1 MSGGPAEVTAPQRAT
16 ADDEPIAIVGMAARF
31 PGGVRSPEDLWR
43 LVASGQDAIGPFPT
57 DRGWDVEACYDPD
70 PGRPGTYYQREAGFL
85 ADADK
90 FDPDLFGISPRE
102 ALAIGPQ
109 HRLLLETAWEG
120 IERAGIDPDSLR
132 GSSTGVFI
140 GAVGMDYGPRLHEAP
155 ASMEGYL
162 LMGTTPSAFAGR
174 IAYTLGLEGPT
185 ISVDTACSSSLV
197 ALHYAAQSLQR
208 GECALALTGGVM
220 VFATP
225 GMFIEFSRKRALA
238 PDGRC
243 KAFGSDANGFGL
255 SEGAGMLVLERLSD
269 ARRNGH
275 RVLAVV
281 RGSAVNQDGASNGF
295 TAPNGPSQQR
305 VIRQALANAGLA
317 AAEVD
322 AVEAHG
328 TGTRLGDPIEAQAL
342 LATYGREHT
351 EDRPLWLGSLKSN
364 IGHAQAASGVAGVIK
379 MVMALGRGELPRT
392 LHAERPSGEVDW
404 SAGAVSLLT
413 EHRPWPEVERPR
425 RAGVSSFGA
434 SGTNAHVILEQAPES
449 QEVDRSGIAPVRGAV
464 PWLVSGRGEA
474 GVRGQ
479 AARLGEWLAEQAEVD
494 MASVGHALATRR
506 AGLDTR
512 AAVVAGDREGFLA
525 GLEAVASG
533 GPAAGVVRGSVVP
546 GADRV
551 VFAFPG
557 QGAQWVRMGLE
568 LAGTSGVFAAR
579 LAECEEALS
588 EFVPWSL
595 GEVLADEEA
604 LSRVDVVQPALW
616 AVMVSLAAWWQAQG
630 VTPAAVVGHSQGEI
644 AAACVA
650 GALSVRDAARVVALR
665 SRALLSLAG
674 AGGMASIAADA
685 ERVAGLIEAWSGRVS
700 VAAVNGPTTT
710 VVSGDRDALTQVI
723 AGCEEQGVRARWI
736 AVDYA
741 SHSAH
746 VESVRDQLLQDL
758 APVRPRA
765 GEIPI
770 WSTVDEELVDG
781 SGMDAEYWYRNLRQP
796 VRFAPVIG
804 AALEAGHGAFVEVS
818 PHPVITTS
826 IQETTEALDIPAVV
840 TGSLRRDQGGSDQ
853 LALSLAELAVHGTP
867 VDWDTVCHAPHHP
880 WVDLPTYAFQ
890 HQRYW
895 LDAKA
900 AGSAALLPGSAARSP
915 RHPLLTTAV
924 PLAETGGVMLTG
936 QLSQAAQGWL
946 ADHAVRG
953 TVLLPGTA
961 FVDLAIRAGDQ
972 VGCGRITE
980 LTLGEPLVLPDQRA
994 VDLQVTVGP
1003 AQEATTER
1011 TIVIHS
1017 RPRDAAPE
1025 QPWTRHAEGVLAQVA
1040 GPPALGEPEWP
1051 PAEAAP
1057 VPLRDPYAAL
1067 ARRGYEYGTAF
1078 RGLRAMWRLGED
1090 ILAEV
1095 ELPDGPGTPAAAVG
1109 DEHFGVHPALLDA
1122 ALHAMLVA
1130 DEAGAEVRLPFSW
1143 QGVTLH
1149 RGSAQRLRVR
1159 LTPTGPD
1166 ALAVLVT
1173 DPAGLP
1179 VVSVEK
1185 LTLRPADPAR
1195 LARGDAGYH
1204 DLSRLVWQ
1212 PVPAPA
1218 EQPAD
1223 TTGEWAVV
1231 GAPGPLPT
1239 APPDGIRLLTYD
1251 DPAELIDALDG
1262 ERLDGEGLDGKRA
1275 PHAAVMFPEAL
1286 TTVPTTAEPP
1296 TADAIATAVHGAV
1309 ARTVALLQRWL
1320 AEDRLAAIPLVVVT
1334 RGAVATD
1341 GAAPDLVQ
1349 APLWGLV
1356 RTAQTEHPDRI
1367 VLVDLDGPAD
1377 PADATDATDATDPW
1391 RDIAA
1396 ALASGEPQV
1405 AVRAGEVRVPRL
1417 VRGHHARRLAP
1428 PPGER
1433 CWRLDAPTRGTV
1445 ENLTL
1450 VPAPEAA
1457 EPLAPGEV
1465 RIGVRAAGL
1474 NFRDVLVALD
1484 MRPGESR
1491 IGAEGAGVV
1500 LEVAPDVTGVRPGD
1514 RVLGLFDGAF
1524 GPVAR
1529 ADHRLVARIPDG
1541 WSFEQA
1547 AAVPAAFVTAYYG
1560 LVDLGGLGE
1569 RTGLGEGAGQAVV
1582 LVHAAAG
1589 GVGMAAVQLARH
1601 LGATVLATAHPRKW
1615 NVLRAHGLADHQIA
1629 SSRTTEFEHRFLEA
1643 THGRGADL
1651 VLNSLAGE
1659 FIDATFRLLPR
1670 GGRFVEMGKAD
1681 LRDPGQ
1687 VADGHPGVRYRA
1699 FDLAEAGPERLRE
1712 ILAEILRLFETGALR
1727 HLPARGW
1734 DIRRAAEAFR
1744 HVSQGRHIGKVV
1756 LTVPPALDP
1765 DGTALITGGT
1775 GTLGGAVA
1783 RHLVAAHGVR
1793 HLVLLSRQ
1801 GPDAPGATA
1810 LQEEL
1815 TEAGAQV
1822 TVAACDAANREDLR
1836 HVLETITAERPLTA
1850 VVHTAGALADAPLE
1864 ALTPGHFDAVLR
1876 PKVDAALNLHELTAA
1891 HDPAVFVLFSSI
1903 AGLCGA
1909 PGQANYAAAN
1919 AFLDALA
1926 EHRRAAGR
1934 VGLSLAWGLW
1944 EERSALTAHLGEGDL
1959 ARMSRGM
1966 GIVPLPTKDALE
1978 LFDLALREGEPLL
1991 APVRLRP
1998 PAGTG
2003 SEGRTLPPVLRGLA
2017 GPAARPAAA
2026 TAAPAGGGALAGRL
2040 AALAPQERRRML
2052 TELVRGET
2060 AVVLGHPSAEAVDP
2074 DATFARLGADSLTA
2088 VELRNRLSAG
2098 SGLRLSPAV
2107 VFDHPTPAA
2116 LARHLLAELSGT
2128 AEDAQAPSPAAA
2140 PASADTDPV
2149 AIVAMS
2155 CRFPGGV
2162 RSPED
2167 FWRLI
2172 SQGRDAISDFPADRG
2187 WDLAALYDPNPGR
2200 AGRSYVRSGG
2210 FLADAAEFDAE
2221 FFGISPREALAMD
2234 PQQRLLLE
2242 TAWEAVERAGIAPAS
2257 LRGSRTGVF
2266 VGLLPTRYGHG
2277 GAPADAEGYLGTGS
2291 AISVAS
2297 GRIAYTLGLEG
2308 AAVSVDTA
2316 CSSSLTALHL
2326 ACQALRQGEC
2336 DMALT
2341 GGVTVMPT
2349 PDTFLEFSRQ
2359 RGLAP
2364 DGRCKAFSADAD
2376 GTAFSEG
2383 VGMLVLERLT
2393 DARRNGHLVLAVVR
2407 GSAINQD
2414 GASNGLAAPNGPS
2427 QQRVIREALAA
2438 AGLTAADIDAVEAH
2452 GTGTRLGDP
2461 IEAEALLATYGREH
2475 TEDRP
2480 LWLGSVKSNIGHT
2493 QAASGVAGVMK
2504 MVLAMGHRELPPTL
2518 HVTAPSPHIDW
2529 SAGAVSLVTAAT
2541 PWPDTGAPGR
2551 CGVSAFGIS
2560 GTNAHVILEAAP
2572 DADRG
2577 HRGTATASPAG
2588 EPAGAGVPRPWL
2600 LSAHSDA
2607 ALRDQARLLLE
2618 RLGQDPAPAADDVA
2632 YSLLTT
2638 RTHFPHRA
2646 AVTAPDSAERLRCLA
2661 ALAAGQHHPD
2671 LVRGV
2676 AGGTDP
2682 KAVLVFPGQGGQWPE
2697 MARGLLDS
2705 SPVFAERL
2713 QECAAALAP
2722 YVDWS
2727 LMDVLRQ
2734 APGAPSLDRIDVV
2747 QPALFATMVALAA
2760 TWRSYGVEPAAVVG
2774 HSQGEIAAAHIAG
2787 ILSLPDAAKIIA
2799 LRSKLFADELAGAG
2813 AVASI
2818 ALPVEQVRERLARWV
2833 GRLDVAG
2840 VNAPSLTAVAGE
2852 MDALRELV
2860 ADIKK
2865 DGLRARIVPA
2875 TPPSHSFLVERLR
2888 DRLAAPLTSLTPK
2901 NGAIPFY
2908 STVTTEVVA
2917 GERLN
2922 ADYWYANMRQPVEF
2936 EAAVR
2941 RLLADGHRLFI
2952 ECGPHPTLGTAVE
2965 EIIAESGADATVL
2978 ETLRRDEG
2986 GFTTLLRS
2994 LATAQVH
3001 GVALDTKA
3009 LFAQAPARPTE
3020 LPTYPFQRARYW
3032 LDALGATAPAADRA
3046 GVRAA
3051 GHPLLG
3057 AVVELADDRGAVFT
3071 GRLSLADL
3079 PWLADHALG
3088 DTVVLPGAGFV
3099 ELALHAGHETG
3110 CDRLA
3115 DLTLETPL
3123 VLPDDGAVAIQVHV
3137 GPAQA
3142 GGGREVTVSARP
3154 EEHHDTPWT
3163 RHATGTLDTPPA
3175 TAHRADPAASW
3186 PPAGA
3191 RQVGTADFYDRFTA
3205 LGYHYGPA
3213 FQGVR
3218 AVWRDGDTVYAEVR
3232 LPEPA
3237 QDGGAFGLHPAL
3249 LDAALQ
3255 AGGLTMA
3262 DQTDDRQRLPFSWQD
3277 VTLTTPGTT
3286 EARVEIVP
3294 AGDHGMAVRIT
3305 DPMGHPVLSIGTLEL
3320 RPVSPEQLRAARSH
3334 HQRSLFQVD
3343 WVAPPAPPAPIAPP
3357 ADEPRWVWLGE
3368 PGGDHAEWLG
3378 TPGRPAP
3385 AYPDLPALTGA
3396 LRPDQLA
3403 ADTVVVFRPHRPAAA
3418 PAGGEPDSAHG
3429 ASAARETTRRTLEL
3443 VREWLADERLLDT
3456 RLLILTHG
3464 AVQVAEGE
3472 KPHLAEAP
3480 VWGLIRSAQAE
3491 HPGRLI
3497 LLDTDDSAAS
3507 RQALPTA
3514 LATGEPQLALR
3525 DGTPLVP
3532 RLAKATA
3539 PPERPRA
3546 LPAGG
3551 TALITGGTGAL
3562 GRVVARH
3569 LVTEHGVRHLLLAS
3583 RSGTAAPGMADFT
3596 AELAGLGATVHVTAC
3611 DISDREAL
3619 AALLAGIPAD
3629 HPLTTVVHTAAVLD
3643 DAVVDALTPD
3653 RLETVLRPKLDG
3665 ALHLHH
3671 LTADL
3676 GLSAFVLF
3684 SSFAG
3689 VIGSA
3694 GQAGYAAANTFLD
3707 ALAARRRADGL
3718 PGLSLAWGLWS
3729 EHSEWTAVLG
3739 QVDRQRMAALGVL
3752 PMSTPDALRL
3762 LDTALATPR
3771 ALLVPTALDPAR
3783 IDTHGPAPV
3792 PALLTGLARP
3802 ARRTTPADRHAPG
3815 LDTDVARRLRAA
3827 APDERGHLLLDLVRT
3842 QIAAVLGYS
3851 DPARIASDRGVMDL
3865 GLDSLTAVELRNR
3878 LTAAT
3883 GERFPVATIF
3893 NHPTP
3898 EALAAHLA
3906 TRFTSA
3912 PGTPEEPDLVGEID
3926 RFEASLSRLAPGGE
3940 ERATVR
3946 RRLESLLAG
3955 WDEDERRADAEPNS
3969 ETQVAE
3975 RLENATADEVLAFLK
3990 DEFGKS

>member
-1 MSGGPAEVTAPQRAT
+1 
-16 ADDEPIAIVGMAARF
+16 MAARF

-57 DRGWDVEACYDPD
+57 DRGWDAEALFDPD
-70 PGRPGTYYQREAGFL
+70 PGHAGTYYQREAGFL

-90 FDPDLFGISPRE
+90 FDPGLFGISPRE

-120 IERAGIDPDSLR
+120 IERAGIDPDSLQ
-132 GSSTGVFI
+132 GSRTGVFI

-197 ALHYAAQSLQR
+197 ALHYAAQSLRQ
-208 GECALALTGGVM
+208 GECTLALTGGVM

-255 SEGAGMLVLERLSD
+255 SEGAGMVLLERLSD

-281 RGSAVNQDGASNGF
+281 RGSAINQDGASNGF

-305 VIRQALANAGLA
+305 VIRQALANAGVSS
-317 AAEVD
+317 AEVD
-322 AVEAHG
+322 VVEAHG

-342 LATYGREHT
+342 LAAYGQGRT

-379 MVMALGRGELPRT
+379 MVMALQHGELPRT
-392 LHAERPSGEVDW
+392 LHVGQPSGEVDW

-413 EHRPWPEVERPR
+413 EHRAWPEVDRPR

-434 SGTNAHVILEQAPES
+434 SGTNAHVILEQAPETQADLS
-449 QEVDRSGIAPVRGAV
+449 VTAAVPGAV
-464 PWLVSGRGEA
+464 PWLISGRGE
-474 GVRGQ
+474 GSVRGQ
-479 AARLGEWLAEQAEVD
+479 AARLRDWLSARRDVD
-494 MASVGHALATRR
+494 TAAVGHALATRR
-506 AGLDTR
+506 AALDTR
-512 AAVVAGDREGFLA
+512 AAVVAEDRQGFLT
-525 GLEAVASG
+525 GLKALASG
-533 GPAAGVVRGSVVP
+533 SPAAGVVRGTVVP

-551 VFAFPG
+551 VFVFPG
-557 QGAQWVRMGLE
+557 QGSQWARMGLE
-568 LAGTSGVFAAR
+568 LAETSEVFAGR
-579 LAECEEALS
+579 LAECEQALS
-588 EFVPWSL
+588 QFVPWSL
-595 GEVLADEEA
+595 RDVLADEEA
-604 LSRVDVVQPALW
+604 LSRVDIVQPALW
-616 AVMVSLAAWWQAQG
+616 ATMVSLAAWWQDQG
-630 VTPAAVVGHSQGEI
+630 ITPTAVIGHSQGEI

-650 GALSVRDAARVVALR
+650 GALTLHDAARVVALR
-665 SRALLSLAG
+665 SHALLTLAG
-674 AGGMASIAADA
+674 AGAMATLATDTNT
-685 ERVAGLIEAWSGRVS
+685 VAGLIEAWSGQVS
-700 VAAVNGPTTT
+700 IAAVNGPNTT
-710 VVSGDRDALTQVI
+710 VISGDRNALTQI
-723 AGCEEQGVRARWI
+723 MAASEEQGIRARWI

-741 SHSAH
+741 SHSPH
-746 VESVRDQLLQDL
+746 VDAVRDQLLQTL
-758 APVRPRA
+758 APIEPRP
-765 GEIPI
+765 GDIPI
-770 WSTVDEELVDG
+770 WSTLDEQLIDG
-781 SGMDAEYWYRNLRQP
+781 SQMNAEYWHRNLRHP
-796 VRFAPVIG
+796 VHFAPTITT
-804 AALEAGHGAFVEVS
+804 ALETGHGAFIEIS
-818 PHPVITTS
+818 PHPVLTTS
-826 IQETTEALDIPAVV
+826 IQETTEALNARAVV
-840 TGSLRRDQGGSDQ
+840 TGSLRRDHGTRTQ
-853 LALSLAELAVHGTP
+853 LMYALAELATHGTLIN
-867 VDWDTVCHAPHHP
+867 WHTTYHHPHHP
-880 WVDLPTYAFQ
+880 WIDLPTYAFQ

-900 AGSAALLPGSAARSP
+900 AGSSVVLPGGTARSP
-915 RHPLLTTAV
+915 RHPLLATAM

-936 QLSQAAQGWL
+936 QLSLAAHGWL

-972 VGCGRITE
+972 VGFGRITE
-980 LTLGEPLVLPDQRA
+980 LTLHEPLVLADRRA

-1003 AQEATTER
+1003 AQETTAER

-1017 RPRDAAPE
+1017 RPRDAAPDH
-1025 QPWTRHAEGVLAQVA
+1025 PWARHADGVLAQVV
-1040 GPPALGEPEWP
+1040 GPPALGEPAWP
-1051 PAEAAP
+1051 PADAAP
-1057 VPLRDPYAAL
+1057 APLQDPYAAL
-1067 ARRGYEYGTAF
+1067 AQRGYEYGTAF
-1078 RGLRAMWRLGED
+1078 RGLRAMWRQGED
-1090 ILAEV
+1090 VLAEV
-1095 ELPDGPGTPAAAVG
+1095 ELPDGAETPAAAVG

-1122 ALHAMLVA
+1122 ALHATLIA
-1130 DEAGAEVRLPFSW
+1130 DESDGTVRLPFSW
-1143 QGVTLH
+1143 QGVTLY
-1149 RGSAQRLRVR
+1149 RGNARRLRVR

-1166 ALAVLVT
+1166 TMAVFVT

-1195 LARGDAGYH
+1195 LARGDAAGH
-1204 DLSRLVWQ
+1204 QDLSRLVWQ
-1212 PVPAPA
+1212 PVPAP
-1218 EQPAD
+1218 
-1223 TTGEWAVV
+1223 G
-1231 GAPGPLPT
+1231 
-1239 APPDGIRLLTYD
+1239 DGIRPLTYA
-1251 DPAELIDALDG
+1251 DPAELLNELDERDELKG
-1262 ERLDGEGLDGKRA
+1262 ERT
-1275 PHAAVMFPEAL
+1275 PHAAVAFL
-1286 TTVPTTAEPP
+1286 GTAATSDTSDA
-1296 TADAIATAVHGAV
+1296 TATATAVHGTV
-1309 ARTVALLQRWL
+1309 ARTVTLLQRWL
-1320 AEDRLAAIPLVVVT
+1320 AEDRLAAIPLVMVT
-1334 RGAVATD
+1334 RGAVAVD
-1341 GAAPDLVQ
+1341 GVAPDLVQ

-1367 VLVDLDGPAD
+1367 VLVDLDDRTDPPDSPDPAGPAGR
-1377 PADATDATDATDPW
+1377 ADPW
-1391 RDIAA
+1391 RDIAV
-1396 ALASGEPQV
+1396 ALASDEPQV

-1417 VRGHHARRLAP
+1417 VRGRRAGLLAP
-1428 PPGER
+1428 PAGER
-1433 CWRLDAPTRGTV
+1433 CWRLDTPAPGTV
-1445 ENLTL
+1445 ENLAL

-1457 EPLAPGEV
+1457 EPLALGEV

-1484 MRPGESR
+1484 LYPGEAR
-1491 IGAEGAGVV
+1491 IGGEGAGVV
-1500 LEVAPDVTGVRPGD
+1500 LEVAPDVPGLRPGD

-1569 RTGLGEGAGQAVV
+1569 GAGQPVV
-1582 LVHAAAG
+1582 LVHSAAG

-1601 LGATVLATAHPRKW
+1601 LGATVLATAHPAKW
-1615 NVLRAHGLADHQIA
+1615 DALRAHGLADHHLA
-1629 SSRTTEFEHRFLEA
+1629 SSRTTEFEQRFLEV
-1643 THGRGADL
+1643 TEGRGADV

-1659 FIDATFRLLPR
+1659 FIDATLRLLPR
-1670 GGRFVEMGKAD
+1670 GGRFVEMGKSD
-1681 LRDPGQ
+1681 PRDAGQ
-1687 VADGHPGVRYRA
+1687 VAAAHPGVRYRA

-1712 ILAEILRLFETGALR
+1712 ILAEVLRLFARGVL
-1727 HLPARGW
+1727 HPLPARGW

-1744 HVSQGRHIGKVV
+1744 HVSQARHIGKVV
-1756 LTVPPALDP
+1756 FTVPPTLDP
-1765 DGTALITGGT
+1765 GGTALITGGT

-1801 GPDAPGATA
+1801 GPDAPGAAA
-1810 LQEEL
+1810 LREEL
-1815 TEAGAQV
+1815 TAAGAGV
-1822 TVAACDAANREDLR
+1822 TVAACDAADRADLR
-1836 HVLETITAERPLTA
+1836 RVLEAIPADRPLTA
-1850 VVHTAGALADAPLE
+1850 VVHAAGALADAPLE
-1864 ALTPGHFDAVLR
+1864 TLTPGHFDAVLR

-1903 AGLCGA
+1903 AGLCGT

-1919 AFLDALA
+1919 TFLDALA
-1926 EHRRAAGR
+1926 EHRRAAGQA
-1934 VGLSLAWGLW
+1934 GLSLAWGLW
-1944 EERSALTAHLGEGDL
+1944 EERSALTAHLDEGDL
-1959 ARMSRGM
+1959 ARLSRGT
-1966 GIVPLPTKDALE
+1966 GIVPLPAKDALD
-1978 LFDLALREGEPLL
+1978 LFDLALRQGEPLL

-1998 PAGTG
+1998 PAGAAAD
-2003 SEGRTLPPVLRGLA
+2003 GRSLPPVLRGLV
-2017 GPAARPAAA
+2017 GPAARPAAS
-2026 TAAPAGGGALAGRL
+2026 AAGPAGPVRPAGSGAPAGRL
-2040 AALAPQERRRML
+2040 AALAPQERRRAL
-2052 TELVRGET
+2052 TELVRGEA
-2060 AVVLGHPSAEAVDP
+2060 AVVLGHPSADAVDP
-2074 DATFARLGADSLTA
+2074 DATFASLGADSLTA
-2088 VELRNRLSAG
+2088 VELRNRLSAAC
-2098 SGLRLSPAV
+2098 GLRLSTTV

-2116 LARHLLAELSGT
+2116 LAGHLLTEMSGT
-2128 AEDAQAPSPAAA
+2128 PEDTAAPSPAFSPAVASAA
-2140 PASADTDPV
+2140 GPASVGADPV

-2162 RSPED
+2162 RSPEEL
-2167 FWRLI
+2167 WQLI
-2172 SQGRDAISDFPADRG
+2172 SQGRDALSDFPADRG
-2187 WDLAALYDPNPGR
+2187 WDLDALYDPTPGR
-2200 AGRSYVRSGG
+2200 PGRSYVRRGG
-2210 FLADAAEFDAE
+2210 FLYDAAEFDAE

-2242 TAWEAVERAGIAPAS
+2242 TAWEAVERAGITPVS

-2277 GAPADAEGYLGTGS
+2277 GAPANAEGYLGTGS

-2359 RGLAP
+2359 QGLAP
-2364 DGRCKAFSADAD
+2364 DGRCKAFSATAD

-2383 VGMLVLERLT
+2383 VGMLVLERLS
-2393 DARRNGHLVLAVVR
+2393 DARRNGHRVLAVVR
-2407 GSAINQD
+2407 GSAVNQD
-2414 GASNGLAAPNGPS
+2414 GASNGLTAPNGPS

-2438 AGLTAADIDAVEAH
+2438 AGLSAADIDAVEAH

-2461 IEAEALLATYGREH
+2461 IEAQALLATYGREH

-2480 LWLGSVKSNIGHT
+2480 LWLGSVKSNIGHA
-2493 QAASGVAGVMK
+2493 QAAAGVAGVMK
-2504 MVLAMGHRELPPTL
+2504 MVLAMRHGQLPPTL
-2518 HVTAPSPHIDW
+2518 HVSEPSRHIDW
-2529 SAGAVSLVTAAT
+2529 SAGSVSLVTAST
-2541 PWPDTGAPGR
+2541 PWPETGAPKR

-2560 GTNAHVILEAAP
+2560 GTNAHVVLEAAP
-2572 DADRG
+2572 ATTPADTDDDADADTG
-2577 HRGTATASPAG
+2577 VASPAG
-2588 EPAGAGVPRPWL
+2588 EAAAAGAPRPWL
-2600 LSAHSDA
+2600 LSAHSDS

-2618 RLGQDPAPAADDVA
+2618 RLGQDPAPASDDVA

-2638 RTHFPHRA
+2638 RATFPHRA
-2646 AVTAPDSAERLRCLA
+2646 AVTSPDPAERLRCLA
-2661 ALAAGQHHPD
+2661 ALAAGQHHPG

-2682 KAVLVFPGQGGQWPE
+2682 KIVLVFPGQGGQWPR
-2697 MARGLLDS
+2697 MARGLLAS

-2747 QPALFATMVALAA
+2747 QPALFATMVSLAA

-2774 HSQGEIAAAHIAG
+2774 HSQGEIAAAHIAE
-2787 ILSLPDAAKIIA
+2787 ILSLSDAAKIIA
-2799 LRSKLFADELAGAG
+2799 LRSKLFAEELAGTG
-2813 AVASI
+2813 AVASV
-2818 ALPVEQVRERLARWV
+2818 ALPVQRVRERLTRWA

-2852 MDALRELV
+2852 MEALRELV
-2860 ADIKK
+2860 ADVKAE
-2865 DGLRARIVPA
+2865 GVRARIVAA

-2908 STVTTEVVA
+2908 STVTSDVVA

-2941 RLLADGHRLFI
+2941 QLLADGHRLFV
-2952 ECGPHPTLGTAVE
+2952 ECGPHPTLGTAIE
-2965 EIIAESGADATVL
+2965 EIVAESGDDAAVL
-2978 ETLRRDEG
+2978 ESLRRDEG
-2986 GFTTLLRS
+2986 DFATLLRS

-3001 GVALDTKA
+3001 GATLDAKA
-3009 LFAQAPARPTE
+3009 LFSGVSAHPAE
-3020 LPTYPFQRARYW
+3020 LPTYPFQRTRYW
-3032 LDALGATAPAADRA
+3032 LDAPGATAPAAARTGLRD
-3046 GVRAA
+3046 V

-3057 AVVELADDRGAVFT
+3057 TAVDLADDRGAVFT
-3071 GRLSLADL
+3071 GRLSLSDH

-3088 DTVVLPGAGFV
+3088 DTVLLPGAAFV
-3099 ELALHAGHETG
+3099 ELALRAGHETG
-3110 CDRLA
+3110 CGRLA
-3115 DLTLETPL
+3115 ELTLEAPL
-3123 VLPDDGAVAIQVHV
+3123 VIPDDGGVGGVVVQVNV
-3137 GPAQA
+3137 GPAQD
-3142 GGGREVTVSARP
+3142 GGRREVTISARP
-3154 EEHHDTPWT
+3154 EGRHDTPWT
-3163 RHATGTLDTPPA
+3163 RHATGALDTS
-3175 TAHRADPAASW
+3175 PAAGRDDAGPAATW

-3191 RQVGTADFYDRFTA
+3191 REVGTADFYARFA
-3205 LGYHYGPA
+3205 GLGYRYGTA

-3237 QDGGAFGLHPAL
+3237 GDGGAFGLHPAL

-3255 AGGLTMA
+3255 AGGLPMA
-3262 DQTDDRQRLPFSWQD
+3262 EEMAGQPGSAGGRRMPFSWQD
-3277 VTLTTPGTT
+3277 VTLSASGAT
-3286 EARVEIVP
+3286 EARVEITP
-3294 AGDHGMAVRIT
+3294 AGEHGMAVRIT
-3305 DPMGHPVLSIGTLEL
+3305 DPAGRPVLSVGTLEV
-3320 RPVSPEQLRAARSH
+3320 RPVSAEQLRAARSH

-3343 WVAPPAPPAPIAPP
+3343 WTAPSAPTAPPAG
-3357 ADEPRWVWLGE
+3357 EPRYVWLGE
-3368 PGGDHAEWLG
+3368 TGGDHTEWLG
-3378 TPGRPAP
+3378 SPGRPAP
-3385 AYPDLPALTGA
+3385 AYPDLPALTAALGA
-3396 LRPDQLA
+3396 GGLP
-3403 ADTVVVFRPHRPAAA
+3403 ADTVAVFRPHRPGDAAA
-3418 PAGGEPDSAHG
+3418 IGEPDSVREA
-3429 ASAARETTRRTLEL
+3429 AAARETTRRMLEL
-3443 VREWLADERLLDT
+3443 LRQWLADERLLNA

-3472 KPHLAEAP
+3472 KPHLTQAP
-3480 VWGLIRSAQAE
+3480 LWGLIRSAQAE
-3491 HPGRLI
+3491 HPGRLV
-3497 LLDTDDSAAS
+3497 LVDTDDSAAS
-3507 RQALPTA
+3507 REALRTA
-3514 LATGEPQLALR
+3514 PATGESQLALR
-3525 DGTPLVP
+3525 GGAVLVP
-3532 RLAKATA
+3532 RLARAATTTA
-3539 PPERPRA
+3539 I
-3546 LPAGG
+3546 G
-3551 TALITGGTGAL
+3551 TDTAIGIGIGTVLITGGTGAL

-3569 LVTEHGVRHLLLAS
+3569 LVTEHGVRHLRLAG
-3583 RSGTAAPGMADFT
+3583 RSGAAAPGMAEFT
-3596 AELAGLGATVHVTAC
+3596 AELSGLGATVTVAAC
-3611 DISDREAL
+3611 DTSDRDAL
-3619 AALLAGIPAD
+3619 ADLLATVPAD
-3629 HPLTTVVHTAAVLD
+3629 HPLTAVVHTAAVLD

-3671 LTADL
+3671 LTAGLD
-3676 GLSAFVLF
+3676 LSAFVLF

-3694 GQAGYAAANTFLD
+3694 GQASYAAANTFLD
-3707 ALAARRRADGL
+3707 ALAAHRRADGL
-3718 PGLSLAWGLWS
+3718 PGLSLAWGLWA
-3729 EHSEWTAVLG
+3729 EHSTWTAALG
-3739 QVDRQRMAALGVL
+3739 QVDRQRMAALGML
-3752 PMSTPDALRL
+3752 PMPTPDALRL
-3762 LDTALATPR
+3762 LDAALATPR

-3783 IDTHGPAPV
+3783 IDTMGPAPV
-3792 PALLTGLARP
+3792 PALLTGLAHTARRP
-3802 ARRTTPADRHAPG
+3802 APTADTG
-3815 LDTDVARRLRAA
+3815 LVRRLRTA
-3827 APDERGHLLLDLVRT
+3827 APDERDRLLLDLVRT
-3842 QIAAVLGYS
+3842 QIAAVLGYP
-3851 DPARIASDRGVMDL
+3851 DPARIAPDRGVMDL

-3878 LTAAT
+3878 LAAAT
-3883 GERFPVATIF
+3883 GERVPVTVLF
-3893 NHPTP
+3893 NHSTP
-3898 EALAAHLA
+3898 KALAAHLA
-3906 TRFTSA
+3906 TRLA
-3912 PGTPEEPDLVGEID
+3912 PASPEPREPDVAGELDRLV
-3926 RFEASLSRLAPGGE
+3926 ASLSRLASDGA

-3955 WDEDERRADAEPNS
+3955 WNAAEQRAGTEQPGTGQTGGDS
-3969 ETQVAE
+3969 VAE